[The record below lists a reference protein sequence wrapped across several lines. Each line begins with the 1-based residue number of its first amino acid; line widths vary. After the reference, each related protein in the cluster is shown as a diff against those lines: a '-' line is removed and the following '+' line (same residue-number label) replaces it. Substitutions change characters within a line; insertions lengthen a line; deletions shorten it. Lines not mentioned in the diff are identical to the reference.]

1 MLLAG
6 KFFVFTG
13 DSAAPSVI
21 TEKEKKIKSSKTIV
35 KEIFHVFK

>member
-21 TEKEKKIKSSKTIV
+21 TEKDKKRKVRKL
-35 KEIFHVFK
+35 